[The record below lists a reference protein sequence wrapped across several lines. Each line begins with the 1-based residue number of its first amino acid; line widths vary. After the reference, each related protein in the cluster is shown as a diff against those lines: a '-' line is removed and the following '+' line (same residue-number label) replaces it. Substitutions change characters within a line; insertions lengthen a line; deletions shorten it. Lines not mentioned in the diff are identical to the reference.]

1 MKPIREV
8 TQVTPD
14 QFRDEIIPTYEPTVL
29 RGLVAHWPAVAAAQQ
44 GMMPIMDYIG
54 QRANDHPVDAILA
67 RPTPAR
73 TFTYNPGL
81 EGFNFIR
88 DKRPLR
94 ALLEQLWRYSH
105 FPEPPMLAAQ
115 SALIQDCLP
124 QFLEENPSPPLLPA
138 NIQPRI
144 WMGNRATVPAH
155 YDASQNLACVV
166 AGRRRF
172 TLFSPHLV
180 GKLYI
185 GPPDYAPTNA
195 PVTVA
200 DLSQPNDE
208 RYPLLAEAMN
218 DAHIAELEPGDAIY
232 IPPLWFHQVE
242 ALETFNILVNAWWRS
257 DTNAARREGL
267 LLATMRLCTLAFR
280 DIPEPERNAWRS
292 MLDHFIFTSGD
303 ITNKHIPPN
312 KRGLLDRLDIE
323 KQKSIIDSVSRF
335 LSQATRSHSE

>member
-1 MKPIREV
+1 MKPLREV

-14 QFRDEIIPTYEPTVL
+14 QFRDEIIPAYEPTVL

-124 QFLEENPSPPLLPA
+124 QFLDENPSPLLLPA
-138 NIQPRI
+138 NVQPRI

-155 YDASQNLACVV
+155 YDASQNIACVV

-172 TLFSPHLV
+172 TLFAPQLV
-180 GKLYI
+180 NKLYI

-200 DLSQPNDE
+200 DLSQPTDP
-208 RYPLLAEAMN
+208 RYPLLSEAMEEGQT
-218 DAHIAELEPGDAIY
+218 AELAPGDAIY

-242 ALETFNILVNAWWRS
+242 ALDPFNILVNSWWR
-257 DTNAARREGL
+257 DDEGPGRDNGT
-267 LLATMRLCTLAFR
+267 LLAAMRLCILAFR
-280 DIPEPERNAWRS
+280 HLPQAEREGWHA
-292 MLDHFIFTSGD
+292 MLNHFVFGHYDETQQ
-303 ITNKHIPPN
+303 HIPPV
-312 KRGLLDRLDIE
+312 
-323 KQKSIIDSVSRF
+323 KQGMLGPMSEARANELIQEVSQF
-335 LSQATRSHSE
+335 LRKPGH